1 MKERLKTISRIA
13 ELIGHR
19 KEVLE
24 LQVLQSQKK
33 LNSEQSQLDGLKDQL
48 QSNIKTFEEGLQSRG
63 VLNSLEISD
72 LYESAHFFFI
82 KIEMKNQVIAE
93 INRELRA
100 QRAVLL
106 EAYKKDK
113 VFGLFKNKMVFQET
127 REEDLQEQ
135 KSLDYLNL
143 MRRAK
148 R

>member
-48 QSNIKTFEEGLQSRG
+48 QSNIKIFEEGLQSRG
-63 VLNSLEISD
+63 VLNSREISD

-82 KIEMKNQVIAE
+82 KIEMKNQEIAE
-93 INRELRA
+93 INRELRV